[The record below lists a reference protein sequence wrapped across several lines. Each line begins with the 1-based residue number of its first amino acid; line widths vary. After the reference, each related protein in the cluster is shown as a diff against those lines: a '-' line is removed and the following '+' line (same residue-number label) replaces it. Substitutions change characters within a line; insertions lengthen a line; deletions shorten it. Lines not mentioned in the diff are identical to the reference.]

1 MKKVIQIQAI
11 LNKSQE
17 FKHFLCLLLYISN
30 NHHRFPGFFDK
41 ILQIFL
47 FYEKEIKQ
55 TFSNQELFTIF
66 MNNMYLLLILFQKGI
81 ISVDE
86 SISNL
91 FFFSE
96 GKPFLSIEKVK
107 IIENELLTIDS
118 NVFDKYEEKSKMER
132 MKLIFAL

>member
-1 MKKVIQIQAI
+1 
-11 LNKSQE
+11 
-17 FKHFLCLLLYISN
+17 
-30 NHHRFPGFFDK
+30 
-41 ILQIFL
+41 
-47 FYEKEIKQ
+47 
-55 TFSNQELFTIF
+55 

-118 NVFDKYEEKSKMER
+118 NVFDKYEEKSEMER